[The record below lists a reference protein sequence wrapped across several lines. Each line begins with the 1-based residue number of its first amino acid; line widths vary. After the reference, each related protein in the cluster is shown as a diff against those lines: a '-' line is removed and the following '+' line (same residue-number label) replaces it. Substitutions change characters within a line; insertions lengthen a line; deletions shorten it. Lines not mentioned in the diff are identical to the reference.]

1 MRSPLFLPLASLLL
15 IPSCGKKPP
24 AAPPPMPPAAV
35 TFLPA
40 ATETV
45 SITRDLPGRIE
56 ALRVAEVRARIPGIL
71 LERAYEEGADVKAGD
86 LLFKIDP
93 APLEAAKES
102 AAAVLAKAEANL
114 DQSETQL
121 KRIQLLVTSN
131 AVSQQDFDNAESA
144 VKVAAAD
151 LKAAAAALKTAGLN
165 LGYATVTAP
174 IAGRVGRARVTEG
187 ALVGENEA
195 TLLAVIQQLDPIY
208 FDFTQSSG
216 DLMALNRSMNNGEL
230 SPSAAGLEEATL
242 LLEDGSAYPH
252 PGKILFSEASVDPTT
267 GMVSLRAEFPNPDL
281 MLLPGMFARARI
293 IQAVREN
300 VVTVPQRAV
309 TRVQG
314 GMGSVLV
321 VDETDHAQ
329 VRMIET
335 DNAVG
340 DKWVVI
346 AGLKPGERVVIEGG
360 LKARP
365 GSPVVP
371 ERFAPKVE
379 TSQATARSA
388 DKS

>member
-1 MRSPLFLPLASLLL
+1 
-15 IPSCGKKPP
+15 
-24 AAPPPMPPAAV
+24 
-35 TFLPA
+35 
-40 ATETV
+40 
-45 SITRDLPGRIE
+45 
-56 ALRVAEVRARIPGIL
+56 LRVAEVRARIPGIL

-114 DQSETQL
+114 EQSQIQL

-131 AVSQQDFDNAESA
+131 AVSTQDFDNAESA

-216 DLMALNRSMNNGEL
+216 DLMALKRAMKNGEL

-309 TRVQG
+309 IRVQG

-340 DKWVVI
+340 DKWVVTS
-346 AGLKPGERVVIEGG
+346 GLKSGERVVIEGG

-371 ERFAPKVE
+371 EPFAPKIE
-379 TSQATARSA
+379 TSQATARTG